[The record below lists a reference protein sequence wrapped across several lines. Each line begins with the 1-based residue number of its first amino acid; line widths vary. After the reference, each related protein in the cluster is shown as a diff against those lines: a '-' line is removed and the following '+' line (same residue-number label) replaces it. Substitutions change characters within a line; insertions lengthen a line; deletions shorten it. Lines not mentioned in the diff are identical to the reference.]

1 MLVDY
6 VEAIFVV
13 EGELDLGN
21 LVCKSPLTQ
30 TRPPPSPRRLHIYIK
45 MEGATMTSVLFCSLN
60 LKPETEAT
68 KRQKNQVRSWSY
80 YLTDFYMH
88 LSELKSFKHFHSDF
102 IHD

>member
-1 MLVDY
+1 M
-6 VEAIFVV
+6 EAIFVV

-68 KRQKNQVRSWSY
+68 KRQKKSSEVVE
-80 YLTDFYMH
+80 L
-88 LSELKSFKHFHSDF
+88 LSHRLLYASV
-102 IHD
+102 

>member
-1 MLVDY
+1 
-6 VEAIFVV
+6 
-13 EGELDLGN
+13 
-21 LVCKSPLTQ
+21 
-30 TRPPPSPRRLHIYIK
+30 
-45 MEGATMTSVLFCSLN
+45 MTSVLFCSLN

-80 YLTDFYMH
+80 YLTDFYVL